1 LSPKCSAKHYVC
13 LDVYFVDGRH
23 LLDRFLAGTEDD
35 SDAMTSPDK
44 LLHNCKTLGVNCSSF
59 MLYKAD
65 MDPGNMLMGLSNAT
79 ISIVDF
85 ECFSPF
91 QEG

>member
-1 LSPKCSAKHYVC
+1 
-13 LDVYFVDGRH
+13 
-23 LLDRFLAGTEDD
+23 
-35 SDAMTSPDK
+35 MTSPDK

-85 ECFSPF
+85 ECFSSF

>member
-1 LSPKCSAKHYVC
+1 
-13 LDVYFVDGRH
+13 
-23 LLDRFLAGTEDD
+23 
-35 SDAMTSPDK
+35 
-44 LLHNCKTLGVNCSSF
+44 

-85 ECFSPF
+85 ECFSSF